1 VTVVDPVATTG
12 EAITLK
18 DRMSLPPLTI
28 VGGLLVTGWI
38 VVAVFAPFIATHPP
52 TAIDLTATLQPPG
65 AEHWLG
71 TDNLGRDIFSRIV
84 YGTRVDLTMG
94 LIGVAAPLL
103 IGIVIG
109 LIAGF
114 YGGMVDT
121 LLMRLLDVTV
131 AFPFVIL
138 VLAII
143 AVLGP
148 GLTNYY
154 IALALVAWVP
164 YARLTRAETMVLKNA
179 EFVQA
184 GRVLGFPAPYII
196 VRHVLPNAISPSVVF
211 VMTDIVLVILLGS
224 GLSFLGLGAQP
235 PTPEW
240 GLMIAEGR
248 TFLATAWWISVFP
261 GFAIVLLALGFS
273 LLADGLAQQLRVGGS

>member
-1 VTVVDPVATTG
+1 MASLRTATIGGSDPSRENRLA
-12 EAITLK
+12 
-18 DRMSLPPLTI
+18 LPPLTI
-28 VGGLLVTGWI
+28 FGGALVAAWI
-38 VVAVFAPFIATHPP
+38 LIALFAPFIATHDPL
-52 TAIDLTATLQPPG
+52 AIDLDATLQPMSG
-65 AEHWLG
+65 EHWLG
-71 TDNLGRDIFSRIV
+71 TDNLGRDIYSRIV
-84 YGTRVDLTMG
+84 HGTRVDLTMG

-109 LIAGF
+109 LVAGF
-114 YGGMVDT
+114 YGGLIDT

-164 YARLTRAETMVLKNA
+164 YARITRAETMVLRSS

-184 GRVLGFPAPYII
+184 GRVLGFSTPYII
-196 VRHVLPNAISPSVVF
+196 VRHVLPNALSPSVVF
-211 VMTDIVLVILLGS
+211 VMTDIVLVVLLGS

-248 TFLATAWWISVFP
+248 TFLATAWWICVFP

-273 LLADGLAQQLRVGGS
+273 LLADGLAQQLRVGKR